1 MNIVDVQY
9 FLFITILKI
18 YHRPRKES
26 IRCDGKLVNPIS
38 VADLY
43 HENARTVY
51 GPAIISRIADSM
63 EYNTSMGV
71 NNLIVSFRTASVTEM
86 NEP

>member
-1 MNIVDVQY
+1 MIIV
-9 FLFITILKI
+9 
-18 YHRPRKES
+18 R
-26 IRCDGKLVNPIS
+26 IRCDGKLVNPLS

-43 HENARTVY
+43 DEDTQAVY
-51 GPAIISRIADSM
+51 GPVLISRIADSV

-71 NNLIVSFRTASVTEM
+71 NNLIVSFRVSTVAEM